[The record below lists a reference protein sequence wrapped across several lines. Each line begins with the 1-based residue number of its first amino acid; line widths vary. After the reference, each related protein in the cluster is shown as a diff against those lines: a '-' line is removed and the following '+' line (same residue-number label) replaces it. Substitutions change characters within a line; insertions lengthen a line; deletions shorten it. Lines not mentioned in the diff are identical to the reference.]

1 MAVEN
6 TLPSP
11 TPHDSSFNFWG
22 RLLPLLSLTTN
33 ASSVVA
39 SAINGVLM
47 TLVMEMT
54 QVVFRWI
61 WARISFCAFAID

>member
-11 TPHDSSFNFWG
+11 TPHDSRFHSWG
-22 RLLPLLSLTTN
+22 RMLSLLSLTKT
-33 ASSVVA
+33 SSFVG
-39 SAINGVLM
+39 SAVRGVLM
-47 TLVMEMT
+47 TLAMEIT

-61 WARISFCAFAID
+61 WARISFCAFIID